1 MKDIFVSSTDYNEG
15 KVMKY
20 QRVNPIGED
29 VYLLPDG
36 TIVRDEDK
44 IIMAQRIFKHNWYK
58 PGGPWDLKMREKYK
72 SCESQSTNLETK
84 SNEVP
89 LPELSGDPVQRT
101 EC

>member
-1 MKDIFVSSTDYNEG
+1 MDVFVSSKDYDEG

-20 QRVNPIGED
+20 QRSNPIGED

-44 IIMAQRIFKHNWYK
+44 IIKAQRIFRHNWYK
-58 PGGPWDLKMREKYK
+58 PGGHGYMKTLEKFM
-72 SCESQSTNLETK
+72 SCVTQPTNLETK

-89 LPELSGDPVQRT
+89 VPKLSGNPQP
-101 EC
+101 